1 MKLIRSAAVVV
12 LLFSFVSAGCA
23 TRPVRWVR
31 NTATSVT
38 HRITGGSDGHASWY
52 GGKFHGRPTASGET
66 FDQNALT
73 AAHRKL
79 PFGSVVRVTNMRNGK
94 AVKVRINDRGPF
106 VRGRVIDVSRGAAE
120 KIGMLKS
127 GVVPVR
133 LKVIRRGPA

>member
-1 MKLIRSAAVVV
+1 MVGIQGIGGVPEPKPDRSTSTRDNKEAAGA
-12 LLFSFVSAGCA
+12 S
-23 TRPVRWVR
+23 
-31 NTATSVT
+31 TATSK
-38 HRITGGSDGHASWY
+38 DGVAIISE
-52 GGKFHGRPTASGET
+52 A
-66 FDQNALT
+66 QA

-106 VRGRVIDVSRGAAE
+106 VRGRVIDVSRGAAK

-133 LKVIRRGPA
+133 LKVIRRGPG